1 MPARRLLIAV
11 GLLTFLACGRAPTR
25 QQTTIPEQTTTPERA
40 DQEQRQRNQATIA
53 DFAKNWRQ
61 QFISQSPDLALP
73 VRRPE
78 RPVKEAWQ
86 PQVISQ
92 CVMVPGAVVPE
103 VTVIWSEPIQTAPP
117 LGVAAQTQ
125 RALPV
130 PRVRF
135 DLSLHYDGLRRN
147 YFSAAMPGN
156 RNEPFRLP
164 STSALVNDQPAVLVT
179 GPGLFPKLYNYAVV
193 PVQDP
198 ATRSTIAQHTLVL
211 RELSHGLTYNLAL
224 DRPAANGW
232 NEQGRV
238 AFPTPLCPNGF

>member
-11 GLLTFLACGRAPTR
+11 GLLSSSFSFACGRAPAR
-25 QQTTIPEQTTTPERA
+25 QQTTTSDRPGQERPEQERR
-40 DQEQRQRNQATIA
+40 DRNQAAIA

-73 VRRPE
+73 VHRPD

-103 VTVIWSEPIQTAPP
+103 VTVIWSEAMQTVPPI
-117 LGVAAQTQ
+117 GVATEAQ
-125 RALPV
+125 RAAAI

-147 YFSAAMPGN
+147 YFSAAMPVN

-179 GPGLFPKLYNYAVV
+179 GPGLFPKLYNYAVE

-198 ATRSTIAQHTLVL
+198 A
-211 RELSHGLTYNLAL
+211 
-224 DRPAANGW
+224 
-232 NEQGRV
+232 
-238 AFPTPLCPNGF
+238 